1 MTYEELKVS
10 VDTAWIEFYKV
21 LASDGVDIDKLDDAL
36 DRKDVFNSVMDCV
49 IANAPLKSD
58 EE

>member
-1 MTYEELKVS
+1 MKVS
-10 VDTAWIEFYKV
+10 VNMAWIEFYKV
-21 LASDGVDIDKLDDAL
+21 LAADGVDIDNLDDAL
-36 DRKDVFNSVMDCV
+36 DRKDVFNAVMDCV